1 MIITIKND
9 DGESVYDV
17 SKIEDEQKRAG
28 ANVSISKIGTL
39 NVLVEALARCKSLA
53 TFLMEIECNK
63 KELNLLNTNYPALNV
78 VAVMLY
84 LSMRMALLNAL
95 VVIHSLQTMRMNQ
108 QER

>member
-39 NVLVEALARCKSLA
+39 NVLVEALNYASQGHQNNLEAMLKESPEA
-53 TFLMEIECNK
+53 MVEQDDK
-63 KELNLLNTNYPALNV
+63 KETSTEEESLNEV
-78 VAVMLY
+78 
-84 LSMRMALLNAL
+84 S
-95 VVIHSLQTMRMNQ
+95 
-108 QER
+108 

>member
-39 NVLVEALARCKSLA
+39 NVLVEALNYASQGHQNNLEAVLKESPEAVVEQDDKEETSTEEESLN
-53 TFLMEIECNK
+53 E
-63 KELNLLNTNYPALNV
+63 V
-78 VAVMLY
+78 
-84 LSMRMALLNAL
+84 S
-95 VVIHSLQTMRMNQ
+95 
-108 QER
+108 